1 MMNRNESW
9 GDAKSWEEWESQWG
23 DFVEENKS
31 KQGEMMPVNNVNSA
45 ALERVVEAAKRY
57 MQISEWLGHSPL
69 DDETATL
76 DTCIFMVEQK
86 LKKERE

>member
-1 MMNRNESW
+1 
-9 GDAKSWEEWESQWG
+9 
-23 DFVEENKS
+23 
-31 KQGEMMPVNNVNSA
+31 MPVNNVNSA
-45 ALERVVEAAKRY
+45 ALEKVVEAAKRY

-69 DDETATL
+69 DDEDATLL